1 MAAEH
6 ASLLANDVWLLT
18 DLPKGRKAMKSK
30 WIWKVKYLSTGEIER
45 FKACLVIKGFL
56 QIAGKA
62 LYGLKQ
68 VPRQWHKKLDAFVCT
83 LGFKRC
89 YKDQYIYVLRDADD
103 AVSAYFA
110 VYVDDITLAG
120 KDVAIL
126 ARLKTCT
133 EGQFAITDTGELDFL
148 LGIKIQRDR
157 QARTLYMHQNLFIQD
172 LLARFNMAGCHPA
185 PTPQAQGVPTVEA
198 PDTLDVPYQSLVGAL
213 QYLIADILTKGLA
226 QTACEKLREIAGIT
240 SADDLKSVT
249 NEIAGITSAD
259 DLKSVRFVDPD
270 DTSAPATRTRPASYK
285 PLMKRSK
292 RTFKAPKRFETVAAV
307 TGSCAASP
315 NRAVDHGGAGNK
327 RAQNRM
333 GRYHGR

>member
-1 MAAEH
+1 
-6 ASLLANDVWLLT
+6 
-18 DLPKGRKAMKSK
+18 
-30 WIWKVKYLSTGEIER
+30 
-45 FKACLVIKGFL
+45 
-56 QIAGKA
+56 
-62 LYGLKQ
+62 
-68 VPRQWHKKLDAFVCT
+68 
-83 LGFKRC
+83 
-89 YKDQYIYVLRDADD
+89 
-103 AVSAYFA
+103 
-110 VYVDDITLAG
+110 
-120 KDVAIL
+120 
-126 ARLKTCT
+126 
-133 EGQFAITDTGELDFL
+133 
-148 LGIKIQRDR
+148 
-157 QARTLYMHQNLFIQD
+157 
-172 LLARFNMAGCHPA
+172 MAGCHPA

-213 QYLIADILTKGLA
+213 QYLVSATRPDIANATHWRLAKRVLKYLSGTSTLGVYYDGRIHSTPIAYSDADFVNDNNTKHIRLQFHFLEDLAADGTLTIQYINTKYSIADILTKGLA
-226 QTACEKLREIAGIT
+226 QTGFEKLREIAGIT

>member
-213 QYLIADILTKGLA
+213 QYLVSATRPDIANATHWRLAKRVLKYLSGTSTLGVYYDGRIHSTPIAYSDADFVNDNNTKHIRLQFHFLEDLAADGTLTIQYINTKYSIADILTKGLA
-226 QTACEKLREIAGIT
+226 QTGFEKLSFLFGLRLLQ
-240 SADDLKSVT
+240 SNQS
-249 NEIAGITSAD
+249 
-259 DLKSVRFVDPD
+259 
-270 DTSAPATRTRPASYK
+270 
-285 PLMKRSK
+285 
-292 RTFKAPKRFETVAAV
+292 
-307 TGSCAASP
+307 
-315 NRAVDHGGAGNK
+315 
-327 RAQNRM
+327 
-333 GRYHGR
+333 